1 MRFFDCLGSVL
12 VVSGLAFTTSGCFVH
27 DESSS
32 TGGHP
37 PPPTEASVSIDKGGA
52 LTTDPGQGVA
62 ILVEYVGPSPT
73 TAGASR
79 WNVETTCD
87 TLKSTYAC
95 TFDIYA
101 RSAGIKLIDTPNAK
115 SDDYV
120 DQATGLLHAGFNTS
134 SDIPGFTFDVPQG
147 QNVEL
152 EAYLDSQSAAQYV
165 FFQGSGV
172 THAGVP
178 TNPVLFV
185 PAG

>member
-1 MRFFDCLGSVL
+1 M
-12 VVSGLAFTTSGCFVH
+12 
-27 DESSS
+27 
-32 TGGHP
+32 
-37 PPPTEASVSIDKGGA
+37 
-52 LTTDPGQGVA
+52 
-62 ILVEYVGPSPT
+62 
-73 TAGASR
+73 
-79 WNVETTCD
+79 ETTCD

-101 RSAGIKLIDTPNAK
+101 RSAGIKLVDTPNAK

-120 DQATGLLHAGFNTS
+120 DQATGLLHAGFTTS

-185 PAG
+185 PAS